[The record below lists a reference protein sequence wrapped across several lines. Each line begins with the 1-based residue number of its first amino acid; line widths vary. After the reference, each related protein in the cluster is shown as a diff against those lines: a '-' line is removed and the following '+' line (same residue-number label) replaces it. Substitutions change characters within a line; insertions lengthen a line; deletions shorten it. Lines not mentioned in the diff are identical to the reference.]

1 MFLVRRQRKRRVRA
15 AAPDD
20 IVLHKRIDHTA
31 ALYRDA
37 VAQQLELERHA
48 RIRLNKAA
56 PEVFLIR
63 LDRLRLVAAVNIK
76 RISLR
81 GGFIRPPVN
90 TPPAAAVGGAGAA

>member
-48 RIRLNKAA
+48 HIRLNKAA
-56 PEVFLIR
+56 SKIFLIR
-63 LDRLRLVAAVNIK
+63 LDRLRLVAAVNIE

-81 GGFIRPPVN
+81 RGFIRSSIS
-90 TPPAAAVGGAGAA
+90 TPTAAAVGGAGAA